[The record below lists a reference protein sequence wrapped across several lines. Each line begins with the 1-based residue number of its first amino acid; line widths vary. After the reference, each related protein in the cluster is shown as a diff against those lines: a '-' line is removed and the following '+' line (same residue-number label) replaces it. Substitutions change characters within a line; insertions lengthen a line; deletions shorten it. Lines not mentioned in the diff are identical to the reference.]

1 MRLATLLVL
10 LLAAPAAGYEVPI
23 EIPESARDRVIA
35 LCEIKRQ
42 EIEPPPETF
51 TVPECIQKLAFQ
63 ILREYDAKAR
73 WKEAAAAARAEGEV
87 FQGALS
93 D

>member
-23 EIPESARDRVIA
+23 QIPESARDRVIA

-42 EIEPPPETF
+42 ELDPIPETF
-51 TVPECIQKLAFQ
+51 TVPDCIQKLTYQ

-73 WKEAAAAARAEGEV
+73 WKAAAAAARTEGED
-87 FQGALS
+87 FQGVLS